1 MKAFK
6 WIVGILAALLLLGYF
21 VGLPYLREQTKKASP
36 ERTATFTENGYDLK
50 ATYCS
55 PSKKG
60 REIFGGLVPYG
71 QVWRTGANEATTFH
85 SATALEVEGE
95 ALPAGDYS
103 LWTIPGPEQW
113 TVIFNREIPDWG
125 VTLSSLGSKTTRNPK
140 ADVLQVKVPVQ
151 QPSGAEA
158 EFHENFLIDFT
169 TRGEGLFLRFAW
181 DTTEVLVRLNS

>member
-1 MKAFK
+1 MKALK

-21 VGLPYLREQTKKASP
+21 VGLPYLREQTKKQSP
-36 ERTATFTENGYDLK
+36 ERIATFEEDGLTLK
-50 ATYCS
+50 VTYCS

-71 QVWRTGANEATTFH
+71 AVWRTGANEPTTFH
-85 SATALEVEGE
+85 SVTDLVVEGQ

-103 LWTIPGPEQW
+103 LWTIPGPQQW

-125 VTLSSLGSKTTRNPK
+125 VTLSSLGKKTTRDPQ
-140 ADVLQVKVPVQ
+140 ADVLQVKVPVV
-151 QPSGAEA
+151 PPVEGGA

-181 DTTEVLVRLNS
+181 DTTQVLVRLNS